1 MNKDFHFNTE
11 NINSPPAYEDSYTE
25 SAALLADW
33 ESFGFIG
40 PECPK
45 TRAPLGRKQPLNLRR
60 ETKIQ
65 PGQWWLRVTGLRSRG
80 LLVQAPV
87 RTKVFWS

>member
-25 SAALLADW
+25 SAVLSADW
-33 ESFGFIG
+33 ESFGFTG
-40 PECPK
+40 PERRK
-45 TRAPLGRKQPLNLRR
+45 TRMPLGRKQPLNLRR

-65 PGQWWLRVTGLRSRG
+65 RGGGFGGLG
-80 LLVQAPV
+80 
-87 RTKVFWS
+87 